1 MAAPCTHITYEF
13 EELALLS
20 DGKYGGMF
28 VNGRATI
35 AGFDDDE
42 WYVRTIEIDGIE
54 VEKDVMPWLWHKVA
68 AELESQCADSILEQ
82 IRIEDVGIAQRMRA
96 VDRGYDRSAA

>member
-42 WYVRTIEIDGIE
+42 WHVRELWIDDIEI
-54 VEKDVMPWLWHKVA
+54 EKDVTQWLWHRVVA
-68 AELESQCADSILEQ
+68 CLEEQRNSEILEA
-82 IRIEDVGIAQRMRA
+82 IALEDRGIAARMRA
-96 VDRGYDRSAA
+96 A